1 MSVIDFL
8 ATFGSD
14 ESMAKVF
21 YFYLKNKEILRQ
33 LSSNEK
39 DEKVIKFFKENNN
52 FLEKEVR
59 KSFIQGDGLVM
70 FERIKSF
77 IKNNE

>member
-1 MSVIDFL
+1 MSAIDFL

-21 YFYLKNKEILRQ
+21 YFYLKSKALLAEL
-33 LSSNEK
+33 
-39 DEKVIKFFKENNN
+39 KENETGKVLNFFQENN
-52 FLEKEVR
+52 DFLEKEVR

-70 FERIKSF
+70 FEKVRLF